1 MKKLIGAVLVG
12 SMLLGACSEE
22 VVKEEP
28 KAVEQKETTKAPEP
42 AKKAEKP
49 FESEYTKAMSVA
61 MQNVSDALGGMTEES
76 KKMADN
82 PALILDQ
89 GWIMDMALALTMLDA
104 SIIQV
109 RDIEEPTDPK
119 LKEAHGLV
127 LNAMDHYE
135 YVVDNYPSAI
145 DNMDA
150 DLIKECTENLKSAT
164 GYIQEANEIITNY

>member
-28 KAVEQKETTKAPEP
+28 VQQKETTKAAEP

-150 DLIKECTENLKSAT
+150 DLIRECTENLKTAT

>member
-12 SMLLGACSEE
+12 SMLLGGCSEE

-28 KAVEQKETTKAPEP
+28 VQQKETTKAAEP
-42 AKKAEKP
+42 AKKADKP

-89 GWIMDMALALTMLDA
+89 GWIMDMALPG
-104 SIIQV
+104 S
-109 RDIEEPTDPK
+109 
-119 LKEAHGLV
+119 
-127 LNAMDHYE
+127 
-135 YVVDNYPSAI
+135 
-145 DNMDA
+145 
-150 DLIKECTENLKSAT
+150 
-164 GYIQEANEIITNY
+164 

>member
-1 MKKLIGAVLVG
+1 MKKYVAVALF
-12 SMLLGACSEE
+12 SALLLGGCSEE
-22 VVKEEP
+22 TVKES
-28 KAVEQKETTKAPEP
+28 AVEQKETTKAAEP
-42 AKKAEKP
+42 AKKAV
-49 FESEYTKAMSVA
+49 ESEYTKAMSVA

-109 RDIEEPTDPK
+109 RDIKEPTDPE

-150 DLIKECTENLKSAT
+150 DLIRECTENLKTAT

>member
-1 MKKLIGAVLVG
+1 MKKYVAVALF
-12 SMLLGACSEE
+12 SALLLGGCSEE

-28 KAVEQKETTKAPEP
+28 KAVEKKEVAAEP
-42 AKKAEKP
+42 VKKAV
-49 FESEYTKAMSVA
+49 ESEYTKAMSVA

-104 SIIQV
+104 SITQV
-109 RDIEEPTDPK
+109 RDIEQPTDPK
-119 LKEAHGLV
+119 LKEAHELV

-150 DLIKECTENLKSAT
+150 DAIRKCTENL
-164 GYIQEANEIITNY
+164 

>member
-1 MKKLIGAVLVG
+1 MKKYVAVALF
-12 SMLLGACSEE
+12 SALLLGGCSEE
-22 VVKEEP
+22 AVKESP
-28 KAVEQKETTKAPEP
+28 VEQKEVAAEP
-42 AKKAEKP
+42 VKKAEKP
-49 FESEYTKAMSVA
+49 VEAEYTKAMSVA

-104 SIIQV
+104 SITQV
-109 RDIEEPTDPK
+109 RDIDVPTDPK
-119 LKEAHGLV
+119 LKEAHELV

-150 DLIKECTENLKSAT
+150 DAIRECTENLKTAT

>member
-1 MKKLIGAVLVG
+1 MKKIIGAVLVG
-12 SMLLGACSEE
+12 SMLLGGCSEE

-28 KAVEQKETTKAPEP
+28 VRQKETTKAAEP

-109 RDIEEPTDPK
+109 RDIEQPTDPK

-164 GYIQEANEIITNY
+164 VYIQEANEIITNY

>member
-1 MKKLIGAVLVG
+1 MKKYVAVALFSALLLVG
-12 SMLLGACSEE
+12 CSEE

-28 KAVEQKETTKAPEP
+28 KAVEQKETTKEAEP
-42 AKKAEKP
+42 AKKAV
-49 FESEYTKAMSVA
+49 ESEYTKAMSVA

-109 RDIEEPTDPK
+109 RDIDEPTDPK